1 MKENDLVLNEG
12 TKKIVK
18 GISCLKYDLSVV
30 NGAQKDY
37 REKLQAS
44 QKDPKKTMELEKADT
59 GKIYLR
65 KGSYRIVA
73 EKDGVRVEKD
83 FFID

>member
-1 MKENDLVLNEG
+1 VH
-12 TKKIVK
+12 KKITVK
-18 GISCLKYDLSVV
+18 TAGVTERS
-30 NGAQKDY
+30 
-37 REKLQAS
+37 E
-44 QKDPKKTMELEKADT
+44 TMELEKADT